1 MMYLAFC
8 THIIY
13 IYIFKSSLYHCHIL
27 KNWWISRRC
36 TCGFGRSYGVG
47 LQPHS
52 CCNADGSEA
61 LQPGRRQT
69 WPEYRIYRYYTNIY
83 IYIYYFLKCSINCF
97 FWFHF
102 RTSSLVKGH
111 TIYALYLFV
120 LYICFLMI
128 SAFLYYQ
135 AQMQDFLTRV
145 RCDRPCER
153 GSYTEAFKES
163 EANDWTWDVLT
174 FNDISSS
181 FLAGWHLWATSSASR
196 QRCQRDLTVLG

>member
-8 THIIY
+8 THIIHIY

-69 WPEYRIYRYYTNIY
+69 WPEYRIYIIQIY

-97 FWFHF
+97 FGFTSALLHLSKAILFMLFICLYFIFVFWWFLHF
-102 RTSSLVKGH
+102 FTTKLK
-111 TIYALYLFV
+111 
-120 LYICFLMI
+120 C
-128 SAFLYYQ
+128 
-135 AQMQDFLTRV
+135 
-145 RCDRPCER
+145 
-153 GSYTEAFKES
+153 K
-163 EANDWTWDVLT
+163 
-174 FNDISSS
+174 ISSHK
-181 FLAGWHLWATSSASR
+181 FVATGPAREAATRKHSR
-196 QRCQRDLTVLG
+196 RAKPTMDLRCFDI